1 MNNTRLC
8 LEGTHGSDREKN
20 NRWEITVKSEKSYG
34 GEKRLKGNLLQ
45 RSSNLVIFNSRI
57 L

>member
-20 NRWEITVKSEKSYG
+20 NRWEITVKREKSYG
-34 GEKRLKGNLLQ
+34 GGGKDLKGTCYRDHQ
-45 RSSNLVIFNSRI
+45 I
-57 L
+57 